1 MVGHSIAEL
10 LQQKLTTSFTETG
23 MCSVKIRN
31 TEYLDHEEDANRH
44 LWAYL
49 FKDASEIQ
57 VQETFK
63 FVSTKTDYGKISQF
77 AAKLLQQLHPG
88 QFVAWLVIV
97 SPTLG

>member
-1 MVGHSIAEL
+1 
-10 LQQKLTTSFTETG
+10 

-31 TEYLDHEEDANRH
+31 TEYLDHEEDANGH